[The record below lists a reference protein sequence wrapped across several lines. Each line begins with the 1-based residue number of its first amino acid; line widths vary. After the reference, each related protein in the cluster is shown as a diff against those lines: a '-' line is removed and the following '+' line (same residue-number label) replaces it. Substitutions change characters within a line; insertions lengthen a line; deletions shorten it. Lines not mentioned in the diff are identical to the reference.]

1 MGCGLQKALK
11 NARKSKE
18 FVSLF
23 FVVKMSK
30 LKKNNHS
37 AAIKIKG

>member
-11 NARKSKE
+11 NARQSKE
-18 FVSLF
+18 FVGLF
-23 FVVKMSK
+23 LVVKMSK
-30 LKKNNHS
+30 LKKNYHS